1 MALVVEV
8 LVVTQALV
16 LQLVLAEQVDPVL
29 HKDWKVEAQSFEEEV
44 ADHNLDNLR
53 SPDEVGD
60 NLL

>member
-1 MALVVEV
+1 M
-8 LVVTQALV
+8 

-29 HKDWKVEAQSFEEEV
+29 HKDWKVEAQNFGEEV
-44 ADHNLDNLR
+44 ADHNLDSLR